1 METSKNESDIAP
13 IISDANPQEINLK
26 KIECCDLYLC
36 YYSNIL
42 LFQAITIT

>member
-1 METSKNESDIAP
+1 METPKNESDISP
-13 IISDANPQEINLK
+13 LILDTHPQEINLK

-42 LFQAITIT
+42 LFQAIPIT